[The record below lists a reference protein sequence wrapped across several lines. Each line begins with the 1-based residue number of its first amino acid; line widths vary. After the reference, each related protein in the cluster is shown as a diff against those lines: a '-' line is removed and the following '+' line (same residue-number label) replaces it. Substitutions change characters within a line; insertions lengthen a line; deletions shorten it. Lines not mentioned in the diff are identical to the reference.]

1 VPGDL
6 VGTVKDGE
14 DEGVEREEEA
24 IGAGILNCCEVGYK
38 LGSGGGRWSPPEST
52 KPGLVPKT

>member
-14 DEGVEREEEA
+14 DEGVKREEEA
-24 IGAGILNCCEVGYK
+24 IGAVVLNFLVVRCCEVGYK
-38 LGSGGGRWSPPEST
+38 LGKWGR
-52 KPGLVPKT
+52 